1 VTGRIVSLEPDEH
14 VAVQSLLP
22 WYVTGRL
29 DAAEAAQVDAH
40 LPHCEACRAELA
52 AERQWQ
58 RLQPAAVAQV
68 DVEAGWS
75 AMLERLGHTEDEHEA
90 VRERARGIDPARGA
104 RGRLRAPRGW
114 TSAGPLLR
122 WGWTAPSLLAAGL
135 LVAFGLQP
143 GMTDDVRR
151 GTATGTVTATAGPD
165 AAAPAYRALAAP
177 ASPTAAALVRFRAG
191 ATEAEVRAAL
201 RRCEARV
208 VDGPTATDAWVVAL
222 PRDHYAQALA
232 ALRAQPAVTLAEA
245 LEAEGSR

>member
-1 VTGRIVSLEPDEH
+1 MTGRIVSLDPDAH

-75 AMLERLGHTEDEHEA
+75 AMRERLGRIEDEQEA
-90 VRERARGIDPARGA
+90 VRDLPRGVRRLARS
-104 RGRLRAPRGW
+104 PRGW
-114 TSAGPLLR
+114 SSAGPLLR
-122 WGWTAPSLLAAGL
+122 WGWTAPTLLAAGL
-135 LVAFGLQP
+135 LAAFGLHP
-143 GMTDDVRR
+143 GMLEDSAR
-151 GTATGTVTATAGPD
+151 GAGTVTAMAGPD
-165 AAAPAYRALAAP
+165 AAAPAYRALASP

-191 ATEAEVRAAL
+191 ATEADVRAAL
-201 RRCEARV
+201 RVSEARV
-208 VDGPTATDAWVVAL
+208 VDGPTATDGWVVAL
-222 PRDHYAQALA
+222 PREHYAQALA
-232 ALRAQPAVTLAEA
+232 TLRAQPAVTLAEA
-245 LEAEGSR
+245 LEAEGGR